1 MFEVLDV
8 KEQMGFFF
16 FFGSGEK
23 IVKREERQPF
33 KGLKK
38 SLTNLSLLVCF
49 FTMPFIA

>member
-16 FFGSGEK
+16 FCSGEK
-23 IVKREERQPF
+23 IVKRAERRQF
-33 KGLKK
+33 KGLEK

-49 FTMPFIA
+49 YTMPFIV